1 MDSDLQWIWTWISV
15 IFSTLFDGTFIF
27 IYSWNVELQSLFSRQ
42 GVDQRSVVDE
52 GGVVDSGGRV
62 GVGDTGGEDGG
73 VSLSLAETVLDQSA
87 GAHSQS
93 SSVGVLLLVE
103 SRSRQESRNLV
114 DSALEVTIVSSLG
127 LVSSDSNRNRVTS
140 GHDLGAEG
148 EWLDSGEDIGE
159 SMVGSVGVGQQ
170 LGVS

>member
-1 MDSDLQWIWTWISV
+1 M
-15 IFSTLFDGTFIF
+15 
-27 IYSWNVELQSLFSRQ
+27 ELQSLFSRQ

-170 LGVS
+170 LGVSRPLAIVKERSVGGHQSSGASGETHIS